1 MEIAIIGCSHSL
13 NTGVDLDK
21 TLYNINNGMVAETA
35 NNGYGAILANRFPKH
50 NFTLFPAI
58 GGGNKEILQSLTFA
72 IEQKKYDMYIVQTT
86 SWFRYVL
93 GVLNYTKKYF
103 DISKNVKAYI
113 FDTNSYDNQ
122 RCKIDVPHYPNF
134 YYSFLPC
141 QNTPIKGTGWGKFL
155 FEDDRCPEGLENMQ
169 ELYENITKVI
179 VYDHFSS
186 SLFLDENYMIFNII
200 HLLSQNN
207 NIWYFYWDPPLGEES
222 NFKFVVPEQRKKALL
237 IQYKKLVNNFKNKN
251 HSKLIQEKS
260 ISSYFKE
267 KFGEKKFIVDFIKD
281 AGTHI
286 SQEGH
291 NIVVDYLLEN
301 KKFKEQL
308 WI

>member
-50 NFTLFPAI
+50 NYTLFPAI

-134 YYSFLPC
+134 YYSFSYFILLYYKVLLYLSF
-141 QNTPIKGTGWGKFL
+141 NFL
-155 FEDDRCPEGLENMQ
+155 L
-169 ELYENITKVI
+169 I
-179 VYDHFSS
+179 
-186 SLFLDENYMIFNII
+186 LFL
-200 HLLSQNN
+200 S
-207 NIWYFYWDPPLGEES
+207 
-222 NFKFVVPEQRKKALL
+222 
-237 IQYKKLVNNFKNKN
+237 
-251 HSKLIQEKS
+251 
-260 ISSYFKE
+260 
-267 KFGEKKFIVDFIKD
+267 
-281 AGTHI
+281 
-286 SQEGH
+286 
-291 NIVVDYLLEN
+291 
-301 KKFKEQL
+301 
-308 WI
+308 